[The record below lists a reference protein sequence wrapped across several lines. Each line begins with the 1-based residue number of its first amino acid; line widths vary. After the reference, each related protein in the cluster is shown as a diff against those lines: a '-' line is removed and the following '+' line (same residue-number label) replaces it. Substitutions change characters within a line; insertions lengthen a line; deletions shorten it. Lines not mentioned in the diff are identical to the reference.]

1 MQKMDNAVMIIPD
14 FKVGE
19 VKFIDKV
26 NVYYDGIPRV
36 TQNKPFYHFGNSSHW
51 IKLQRD
57 VYRLYSTY
65 IYRSR
70 FDNPI
75 QALLNINRH
84 LNQKEYLD
92 TRDIKYWTC
101 GEYEGV
107 LFENSKF
114 VIKKSE
120 TLYPNILP
128 YKMNSYMIE
137 IEYFL
142 IRDEIISYLS
152 QKYADDKYIKEQLE
166 KLKEIFKNDGNIED
180 YEKAND
186 EKLKYLNNIDYDFY
200 GEYLQMSKEDLQKQ
214 REERKKNGDT
224 IQ

>member
-1 MQKMDNAVMIIPD
+1 MANDLMVIPD

-26 NVYYDGIPRV
+26 NVYFDGIPRV

-57 VYRLYSTY
+57 VYRFYSTY

-70 FDNPI
+70 FYNPI
-75 QALLNINRH
+75 QALLNINRY
-84 LNQKEYLD
+84 LNQKEYLE
-92 TRDIKYWTC
+92 TRDIKYWGC

-114 VIKKSE
+114 ILQKMESC
-120 TLYPNILP
+120 YPEILP
-128 YKMNSYMIE
+128 YKMDTYKIV
-137 IEYFL
+137 IDYFL
-142 IRDEIISYLS
+142 IREEIISYLS
-152 QKYADDKYIKEQLE
+152 QKYSDDKYVQEQLE
-166 KLKEIFKNDGNIED
+166 KFKEVFKNDGNIES
-180 YEKAND
+180 YEKANY
-186 EKLKYLNNIDYDFY
+186 EKMKYLKNIDYDFY

-214 REERKKNGDT
+214 RDERKKNGDT
-224 IQ
+224 Q